1 MPGPLFL
8 AGESV
13 DLHTIE
19 EEDLEVLQTWIN
31 DPAVRAGLGTT
42 DPVTSHQE
50 REWWES
56 TAEDDDV
63 HLLVC
68 ADGEAVGTVGL
79 NDVIET
85 AGTAEVGYFFGPE
98 SWGQGYATDAVRTLC
113 RHGFDERRL
122 AKLYAHVFET
132 NPASARVLEKAGFVE
147 EGRFRD
153 QWFHDGE
160 RIDVLRYG
168 LLPAE
173 LTGPEAGH
181 ARADDDPAGGD
192 PAGDAA

>member
-8 AGESV
+8 AGETV

-19 EEDLEVLQTWIN
+19 EEDLEDIQRWIN
-31 DPAVRAGLGTT
+31 EPSVRAGLGST
-42 DPVTSHQE
+42 DPISGHEE
-50 REWWES
+50 REWWEA

-68 ADGEAVGTVGL
+68 ADDEGVGTVGL
-79 NDVIET
+79 TDVIDV
-85 AGTAEVGYFFGPE
+85 AGSAEVGYFFGPDA
-98 SWGQGYATDAVRTLC
+98 WGKGYATDAVRTLC
-113 RHGFDERRL
+113 RYGFAERRL

-132 NPASARVLEKAGFVE
+132 NPASARVLEKVGFRE

-153 QWFHDGE
+153 QWFLDGE

-168 LLPAE
+168 LLPEE
-173 LTGPEAGH
+173 LEAAPE
-181 ARADDDPAGGD
+181 
-192 PAGDAA
+192 